1 MLALN
6 YTPYFD
12 LSELINELNIP
23 FTKRK
28 PLIPLRAG
36 SFTPDFTLQKEH
48 GKWQRFFNGREVR
61 NTFFLRE
68 ILSKPLVISFYSKEW
83 KGYGLEL
90 LKDLDALQ
98 KDITAAG
105 GNLLVISSEK
115 ESTEKLAWDNNLS
128 LNFYFDGKHAIAEKF
143 RIYSETDPIWNRF
156 SGIDDN
162 VPLLAT
168 YVISP
173 TGQITYDHIEED
185 FTEPIATK
193 DILAALHAAR
203 K

>member
-12 LSELINELNIP
+12 LSEIINELNIP
-23 FTKRK
+23 FKKRTA
-28 PLIPLRAG
+28 LIPLKAG
-36 SFTPDFTLQKEH
+36 SFTPNFTLQKEH

-68 ILSKPLVISFYSKEW
+68 ILNKPLVISFYSKEW
-83 KGYGLEL
+83 KTYGLDL
-90 LKDLDALQ
+90 LKNLDALQ
-98 KDITAAG
+98 REVVASG
-105 GNLLVISSEK
+105 GNLLVINAER
-115 ESTEKLAWDNNLS
+115 ESTEKIAWDNNLS
-128 LNFYFDGKHAIAEKF
+128 LNFYFDNKHAIAEKF
-143 RIYSETDPIWNRF
+143 RIYSDHDPIWNRF
-156 SGIDDN
+156 SGIDIN

-173 TGQITYDHIEED
+173 TGQIVYDHIEQD
-185 FTEPIATK
+185 FTEPFEAK
-193 DILAALHAAR
+193 DILTAVQQSV